1 MEKIMKLAALMREA
15 KELVDAINK
24 EGKYNILSAG
34 VDLNDDDA
42 FTDEKQADIFFFHAL
57 PNFGITPMRNL
68 LKGESEKVVYKES
81 VTVDGVKC
89 YRLVEGAEE
98 NAKLAV

>member
-15 KELVDAINK
+15 KTLVDEINK

-34 VDLNDDDA
+34 VDLDDEDA
-42 FTDEKQADIFFFHAL
+42 FADEKQADIFFFKAL

-68 LKGESEKVVYKES
+68 LKGEDVIYKES

-89 YRLVEGAEE
+89 YRLVEGEAAG
-98 NAKLAV
+98 NASLAV